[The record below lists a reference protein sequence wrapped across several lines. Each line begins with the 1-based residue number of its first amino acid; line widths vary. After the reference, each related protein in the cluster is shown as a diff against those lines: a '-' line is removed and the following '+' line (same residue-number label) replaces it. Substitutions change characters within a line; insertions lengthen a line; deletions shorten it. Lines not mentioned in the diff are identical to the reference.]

1 MTRLKRP
8 LVALLSLCLLAGA
21 ACGSSGGDSTHKA
34 AGKDTAEKFRLAS
47 ANTLNVETM
56 RFSIF
61 FDLQGLGQMGG
72 EGFQDLKSGT
82 MSMTLNMPQFVP
94 GMPPMKMETLMVGE
108 TIYMRSDI
116 FSAALP
122 KGKTWMKL
130 DLATLG
136 NELGIDFDAILEQS
150 RNSDPR
156 SQLSFVQ
163 GAKGDIKELGTA
175 VIRGAPTTHYKFTVD
190 VAEAVKDLPAELA
203 ELKPLLEGVGLGE
216 FPAEAWIDDEG
227 LIRRINYAMSVPVD
241 EGGATQTMSISQ
253 DFFDFGAEVD
263 VSAPPAAEVI
273 DFIEALGS
281 LQ

>member
-21 ACGSSGGDSTHKA
+21 ACSSSGGDSTPKA

-47 ANTLNVETM
+47 ANTLNVDTM
-56 RFSIF
+56 RFSIL
-61 FDLQGLGQMGG
+61 FDMPGLGQMTG

-82 MSMTLNMPQFVP
+82 MSMTLNMPPFEP
-94 GMPPMKMETLMVGE
+94 GMPAVKMEQLMVGE

-122 KGKTWMKL
+122 QGKTWMKL
-130 DLATLG
+130 DLAALG
-136 NELGIDFDAILEQS
+136 EELGIDFDAILEQS

-163 GAKGDIKELGTA
+163 GAKGDIEELGTA
-175 VIRGAPTTHYKFTVD
+175 VIRGTSTTHYKFTVD

-227 LIRRINYAMSVPVD
+227 LIRRINYSMSVPVD
-241 EGGATQTMSISQ
+241 ESGATQTMSISQ
-253 DFFDFGAEVD
+253 DFFDFGAKVD

-281 LQ
+281 FQ

>member
-21 ACGSSGGDSTHKA
+21 ACSSSGGDSTPKA
-34 AGKDTAEKFRLAS
+34 AGKDIAETFRLAS

-108 TIYMRSDI
+108 TIYMRSDL

-136 NELGIDFDAILEQS
+136 DEMGLDFDAILEQS
-150 RNSDPR
+150 RSSDPR

-163 GAKGDIKELGTA
+163 GAKGDIEELGTA
-175 VIRGAPTTHYKFTVD
+175 VIRGTSTTHYKFTID

-203 ELKPLLEGVGLGE
+203 ELKPLLEGAGLGE

-241 EGGATQTMSISQ
+241 ESGATQTMSISQ
-253 DFFDFGAEVD
+253 DFFDFGAKVD
-263 VSAPPAAEVI
+263 ISAPPAAEVL